1 MPSLRGGYIIRGG
14 AGIQTQAVW
23 VQKSMLLKL
32 HSYVFFFCA
41 DFPNILNTIP
51 YANITNHT
59 PQNQIESPPLHF
71 ANVGELCGSRKEGV
85 HNKS

>member
-1 MPSLRGGYIIRGG
+1 
-14 AGIQTQAVW
+14 
-23 VQKSMLLKL
+23 MLLKL
-32 HSYVFFFCA
+32 QLFFSFCA

-59 PQNQIESPPLHF
+59 TQNQIESPPLHF
-71 ANVGELCGSRKEGV
+71 ANVGELRGTRKEGV

>member
-1 MPSLRGGYIIRGG
+1 MELEF
-14 AGIQTQAVW
+14 
-23 VQKSMLLKL
+23 KLKQFGFRIHAL
-32 HSYVFFFCA
+32 KIAELFFFFCA

-59 PQNQIESPPLHF
+59 LQSQIESRPLHF